1 MGLRVKNTI
10 PQSILIVRLSAIG
23 DVIMASSLIPALK
36 QAYPEARLS
45 WMTGESNAPLLRH
58 NPRLSKVIAWPT
70 NVAQKALKERRY
82 GLAAREFFRA
92 VRTVREDRY
101 DWVIDVQ
108 GLLKSGVWTRLA
120 RCDWRIGLGSR
131 EGSQLI
137 MNRVVSR
144 QSSIDKIG
152 VEHRLLLEALG
163 HPMKEFRMDIAVPS
177 SAVDSTRSLLA
188 EAGIRSPFAVL
199 APFTTRPQKH
209 WFNDRWKDLAAR
221 LSTERGLMPVVLGG
235 PGDAPVAAELCAGVP
250 RMVSLAGRTSLIQ
263 VAAVMQQAALVVGV
277 DTGLTHLGI
286 ALRRPTLA
294 LFGSTRPYLDPDFEQ
309 ARVLYEPMA
318 CSPCRRRPTCGGEFT
333 CMRAHTPERVLEA
346 TRTILGG
353 AL

>member
-1 MGLRVKNTI
+1 MKNPI
-10 PQSILIVRLSAIG
+10 PHSILIVRLSAIG

-45 WMTGESNAPLLRH
+45 WMTAEGNLPLLRH
-58 NPRLSKVIAWPT
+58 NPRLSKVIPWPT
-70 NVAQKALKERRY
+70 HAAQKALKERRY
-82 GLAAREFFRA
+82 GVLAREFL
-92 VRTVREDRY
+92 RTLRGVREDQY

-108 GLLKSGVWTRLA
+108 GLLKSGIWTRLA
-120 RCDWRIGLGSR
+120 RCDWRVGLGSR
-131 EGSQLI
+131 EGSQFF
-137 MNRVVSR
+137 MNRVVNRHSD
-144 QSSIDKIG
+144 IDTIG
-152 VEHRLLLEALG
+152 IEHRLLLEALG
-163 HPMKEFRMDIAVPS
+163 HPMREFRMDIAVPS
-177 SAVDSTRSLLA
+177 DAVESTRSLLSD
-188 EAGIRSPFAVL
+188 AGIRSPFAVL

-209 WFNDRWKDLAAR
+209 WFNDRWKELAAR
-221 LSTERGLMPVVLGG
+221 LSAERGLLPVVLGG
-235 PGDAPVAAELCAGVP
+235 PADASVAAELCSETT

-294 LFGSTRPYLDPDFEQ
+294 LFGSTRPYLDPDFAQ

-333 CMRAHTPERVLEA
+333 CMRAHTVDRVFEA
-346 TRTILGG
+346 TRALLGG
-353 AL
+353 GS